1 MKRIV
6 LVLVLLVV
14 LCLGAALSYYN
25 WSNVPFNFLA
35 GEAQVPLIALLLGVF
50 TLGVIVALLLCAG
63 RILGL
68 RADLHRLKRQL
79 ADTQTEI
86 RNLRNL
92 PLQGSPD

>member
-1 MKRIV
+1 MKRIL
-6 LVLVLLVV
+6 LVLTLLVV

-25 WSNVPFNFLA
+25 WSSVPFNFLA

-50 TLGVIVALLLCAG
+50 TLGVITALLLCAG

-68 RADLHRLKRQL
+68 RADIHRLRRQL
-79 ADTQTEI
+79 ADSQSEL

-92 PLQGSPD
+92 PLKGSSE